1 MIKGQFALYLLS
13 YDDLTVFPA
22 CLREYRFS
30 PLYSSVREENRK
42 TEASE
47 KIMQT
52 TFTWPF

>member
-30 PLYSSVREENRK
+30 PPYSSVREENRK
-42 TEASE
+42 MEASE

-52 TFTWPF
+52 TFT